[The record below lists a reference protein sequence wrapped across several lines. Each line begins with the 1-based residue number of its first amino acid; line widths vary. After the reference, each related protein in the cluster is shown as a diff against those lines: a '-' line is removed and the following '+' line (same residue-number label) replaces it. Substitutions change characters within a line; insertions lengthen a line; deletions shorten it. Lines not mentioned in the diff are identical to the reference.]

1 MKVARSDWRFA
12 WRVAQREIDWRFR
25 GLRILV
31 ACLFLGVAA
40 LAAIGG
46 LASAVG
52 DELAA
57 RGATILG
64 GDVELSVSQRR
75 ATAAERALLDAAGR
89 VSETI
94 RMQANAVAGRGGAPI
109 QLKAVDAA
117 YPLYGR
123 VRLSDGR
130 DAAQPAGNNAWI
142 APALAS
148 RLGLARGSVLR
159 LGQAHVRVDGVI
171 ADEPDRLGEGFT
183 LGPVVLVSTTTLA
196 KTGLVQP
203 GSLYDTRYRVRL
215 PTGTSPDAVA
225 ARFQRAFP
233 AGGWETKTRDRA
245 SPGASRFVD
254 RMGEFLT
261 LVGLAALAIAGIGVG
276 NGVSS
281 FLAGRRGSIA
291 TLKALGATG
300 GDIARIYAVE
310 IGVAT
315 AIGVVAG
322 LAVGA
327 VAIPLLAALLGQVL
341 PIEIGLVP
349 SPWPFLRAAAYG
361 ALIAIAFAAP
371 PIAAASAT
379 PAAGLLRGALAPLR
393 AASWRAR
400 LVALA
405 AGGAAVALAVL
416 TSAQPGLAAAFL
428 GALAAALLL
437 LAALGRLVRIAARRL
452 PAPRRPLP
460 RLALTALYRPGART
474 EALVVA
480 LGLGLTLF
488 VLLTAIR
495 TSIDAA
501 IATTIPARAPA
512 LFVLDVPRD
521 RADEFRRTVAR
532 AAPGA
537 AVRTVPLLRGTIT
550 AYGTTRVADLK
561 KLPEGAWA
569 LRGERGLTYAD
580 ALPEGSTLVAGRWW
594 PRGYAGPP
602 LVSVDERLAKAL
614 KLRLGDP
621 LTVSLLGIERTARV
635 ASFRR
640 IQWDTLGFNFVLV
653 FSPGTLSDAPH
664 NLAATIEAPPGREGA
679 ITAALL
685 APFPSSSAVEVRGVL
700 SQVRTL
706 VEQVAVAIAAAAG
719 VAVAAG
725 IAVLVGA
732 IAAAREARTY
742 DAVVL
747 RTLGATRAQLLGAQL
762 IEYTLLGAVVAGLAL
777 LLGLSGAWY
786 VVTQMF
792 DFPWAPDPLAV
803 ALTLVA
809 GLGST
814 VAIGIA
820 GAWPIMRVRPAQ
832 ALRTI

>member
-1 MKVARSDWRFA
+1 MTGSRFA
-12 WRVAQREIDWRFR
+12 WAVALRELDWRFR

-75 ATAAERALLDAAGR
+75 ATAAERAMLDAAGR

-94 RMQANAVAGRGGAPI
+94 RMQANAVTARRGAPI
-109 QLKAVDAA
+109 QLKAVDDA
-117 YPLYGR
+117 YPLYGV
-123 VRLSDGR
+123 VRLSNGR
-130 DAAQPAGNNAWI
+130 RATHPPAGAAWI
-142 APALAS
+142 APALAA
-148 RLGLARGSVLR
+148 RLGLARGAALR
-159 LGQAHVRVDGVI
+159 LGDARVRVDGII

-183 LGPVVLVSTTTLA
+183 LGPVVLVSGDTLA
-196 KTGLVQP
+196 RTGLVQP

-215 PTGTSPDAVA
+215 PAGTSPARVTE
-225 ARFQRAFP
+225 RFQRAFP
-233 AGGWETKTRDRA
+233 AGGWEAKTRDRA

-281 FLAGRRGSIA
+281 FLAARRGSIA

-315 AIGVVAG
+315 AIGIGAG

-327 VAIPLLAALLGQVL
+327 VAIPLLAELLGRVL
-341 PIEIGLVP
+341 PIAVGLAV
-349 SPWPFLRAAAYG
+349 SPWPFGRAAAYG
-361 ALIAIAFAAP
+361 ALIAVAFAAP

-400 LVALA
+400 AIALA
-405 AGGAAVALAVL
+405 AGGAAVALAIL
-416 TSAQPGLAAAFL
+416 SSAQPGLAAAFL
-428 GALAAALLL
+428 GSLAAALLL
-437 LAALGRLVRIAARRL
+437 LAGLGRLVRVAARRL

-460 RLALTALYRPGART
+460 RLALTALHRPGART

-501 IATTIPARAPA
+501 ITTTIPARAPA

-521 RADEFRRTVAR
+521 RAAEFRRVVASV
-532 AAPGA
+532 APTA
-537 AVRTVPLLRGTIT
+537 QVRTVPLLRGTIT
-550 AYGTTRVADLK
+550 AYGSTRVADLK
-561 KLPEGAWA
+561 QLPEGAWA

-580 ALPEGSTLVAGRWW
+580 TLPEGSTLVAGRWW
-594 PRGYAGPP
+594 PRDYAGPP

-614 KLRLGDP
+614 DLKIGDP
-621 LTVSLLGIERTARV
+621 LTVSLLGVERTARV

-664 NLAATIEAPPGREGA
+664 NLAATIEAPAGREGA

-685 APFPSSSAVEVRGVL
+685 APFPSASAVEVRGVL
-700 SQVRTL
+700 SQVRDL
-706 VEQVAVAIAAAAG
+706 VGQVALAIAAAAG

-742 DAVVL
+742 DAVIL
-747 RTLGATRAQLLGAQL
+747 RTLGATRAQLIAAQL
-762 IEYTLLGAVVAGLAL
+762 IEYTLLGVVVAGLAL

-814 VAIGIA
+814 IVIGIA
-820 GAWPIMRVRPAQ
+820 GAWPIMHVRPAQ
-832 ALRTI
+832 ALRAI

>member
-1 MKVARSDWRFA
+1 MTGWRFA
-12 WRVAQREIDWRFR
+12 WAVARRELDWRFR

-64 GDVELSVSQRR
+64 GDVEMSVSQRR
-75 ATAAERALLDAAGR
+75 ATAAERAMLGAAGR

-94 RMQANAVAGRGGAPI
+94 RMQANAVSPRGGAPI

-117 YPLYGR
+117 YPLYGV
-123 VRLSDGR
+123 VRLADGR
-130 DAAQPAGNNAWI
+130 RATHPPAGAAWI
-142 APALAS
+142 APALSA
-148 RLGLARGSVLR
+148 RLDLARGAMLR
-159 LGQAHVRVDGVI
+159 LGDARVRVDGVI

-183 LGPVVLVSTTTLA
+183 LGPVVLVSGDTLA
-196 KTGLVQP
+196 RTGLVQP
-203 GSLYDTRYRVRL
+203 GSLFDTRYRVRL
-215 PTGTSPDAVA
+215 PAGTNP
-225 ARFQRAFP
+225 ARVTEQFQRAFP
-233 AGGWETKTRDRA
+233 AGGWEVKTRDRA

-281 FLAGRRGSIA
+281 FLAARRGSIA

-315 AIGVVAG
+315 AIGIAGG
-322 LAVGA
+322 LAVGT
-327 VAIPLLAALLGQVL
+327 VAIPLLAELLGRVL
-341 PIEIGLVP
+341 PIAVGLAV
-349 SPWPFLRAAAYG
+349 SPWPFGRAATYG

-400 LVALA
+400 GVALA

-416 TSAQPGLAAAFL
+416 SSAQPGLAAAFL

-437 LAALGRLVRIAARRL
+437 LAALGRLVRVAARRL

-460 RLALTALYRPGART
+460 RLALAALHRPGART

-521 RADEFRRTVAR
+521 REGEFRRVVASV
-532 AAPGA
+532 APTA
-537 AVRTVPLLRGTIT
+537 QVRTVPLLRGTIT

-561 KLPEGAWA
+561 QLPEGAWA

-580 ALPEGSTLVAGRWW
+580 ALPQGSTLVAGRWW
-594 PRGYAGPP
+594 PSDYAGPP

-614 KLRLGDP
+614 GLKIGDP
-621 LTVSLLGIERTARV
+621 LTVSLLGVERTARI

-653 FSPGTLSDAPH
+653 FSPGTLADAPH
-664 NLAATIEAPPGREGA
+664 NLAATIEAPAGSEGA

-700 SQVRTL
+700 SQVRDL
-706 VEQVAVAIAAAAG
+706 VGQIALAIAAAAG

-742 DAVVL
+742 DAVIL
-747 RTLGATRAQLLGAQL
+747 RTLGATRAQLIATQL

-792 DFPWAPDPLAV
+792 DFPWAPDPVAV

-814 VAIGIA
+814 IAIGIA
-820 GAWPIMRVRPAQ
+820 GAWPIMRVRPAL